1 MSNRKLGVS
10 ALLRGTVAAMALAAS
25 PVCAQEAESE
35 AETRY
40 ATLAEQQTS
49 KAGDAAFDY
58 QLGLAA
64 IDAGRYG
71 EAIIALQRVLAVEP
85 GNAPARAELAR
96 AYALAGDI
104 DTARAEFATVVDDPT
119 LPDPVRQRFTG
130 FVRQFDR
137 QIAGGGS
144 DVSGFLD
151 ARSGHDSNVNS
162 ATDLTTITIPLFSF
176 LGPGT
181 LGVGAR
187 EQEEQFY
194 DISGGVS
201 AVAAVGRQDRVFG
214 SALGT
219 WRDNIDSGRFD
230 QASVTGTAGYAH
242 TFASR
247 DVISL
252 SGQVQQFWFA
262 NDPYRTAYG
271 AIGQYTHLLEGGRA
285 FTASAR
291 WTRLDFKGQPLLDT
305 DRYEAGLGY
314 VTQVLSA
321 GVSGGKEQT
330 RRAAGDAYSNWFAAA
345 QVGAELPLTE
355 RLAAVVGAAV
365 DMRRYDAPDALF
377 LTKRNDERLDVSAG
391 LKFALID
398 NLFFQPRATWT
409 RNWSNIPLYD
419 FDRWTVSAGVR
430 FEF

>member
-25 PVCAQEAESE
+25 PVCAQEAKSE
-35 AETRY
+35 AEARY

-181 LGVGAR
+181 LGAGAR
-187 EQEEQFY
+187 EQEDQFY

-247 DVISL
+247 SSL
-252 SGQVQQFWFA
+252 RLVRNSASG
-262 NDPYRTAYG
+262 
-271 AIGQYTHLLEGGRA
+271 
-285 FTASAR
+285 AS
-291 WTRLDFKGQPLLDT
+291 
-305 DRYEAGLGY
+305 
-314 VTQVLSA
+314 
-321 GVSGGKEQT
+321 
-330 RRAAGDAYSNWFAAA
+330 
-345 QVGAELPLTE
+345 
-355 RLAAVVGAAV
+355 
-365 DMRRYDAPDALF
+365 
-377 LTKRNDERLDVSAG
+377 
-391 LKFALID
+391 
-398 NLFFQPRATWT
+398 
-409 RNWSNIPLYD
+409 
-419 FDRWTVSAGVR
+419 
-430 FEF
+430 